1 MDNFDLK
8 KYLAEGR
15 LFENKIQDYKDFNF
29 VAVVKSFVAS
39 NQVDEDGC
47 ELYHEMLEYFYTS
60 FDEIIK
66 NEMYEVGIDDFK
78 SLKNMSEIS
87 LDVEL
92 SEGDSLLGEI
102 IREVSVETDTEENFE
117 DEVCEEDEDV
127 YQQYYGVFIN
137 K

>member
-66 NEMYEVGIDDFK
+66 NEMYEVSIDDFK

-102 IREVSVETDTEENFE
+102 IREVSVKTDMEENFE

>member
-1 MDNFDLK
+1 M
-8 KYLAEGR
+8 EGR
-15 LFENKIQDYKDFNF
+15 LFKNKTQDYKDFNF

-66 NEMYEVGIDDFK
+66 NEMYEVSIDDFK

-102 IREVSVETDTEENFE
+102 IREVSVKTDMEENFE